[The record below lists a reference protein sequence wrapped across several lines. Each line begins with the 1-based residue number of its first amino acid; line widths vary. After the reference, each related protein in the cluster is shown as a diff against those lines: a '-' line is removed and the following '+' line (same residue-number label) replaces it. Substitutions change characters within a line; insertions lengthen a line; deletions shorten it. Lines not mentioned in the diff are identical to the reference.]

1 MKTQDNVINLF
12 LELQKFAVENIAG
25 NQTTSDLD
33 EKFNL
38 ILHELNVCQKQ
49 FVAQSK
55 KIRKLQELHAQEVQ
69 RRKTS
74 EALLGIENEILD
86 VTLGN
91 IREGV
96 IATDENGNVILMNKV
111 AEELTGRRI
120 AESRGKSYGKV
131 VELIDETTRKIKQN
145 PLEKVLET
153 GALNELSNHTILKGR
168 KKKERV
174 VEHTAVPL
182 LDENENVDG
191 AVLVIRDVTE
201 AKKFEEERLKAN
213 KLEAIGF
220 LAGGIAHD
228 FNNLLTAI
236 WGNISLAK
244 MLLGNSEIVDILSN
258 AESASK
264 RAKNLTNQLLTFA
277 KGGMPIK
284 KAMTI
289 PRFIEESV
297 GFITRGVNVQCGFKF
312 SKNLYPVEIDEDQ
325 INQVINN
332 LIINSI
338 QAMPQGGKIKITGKN
353 SVLFE
358 DDFLPLLPGKY
369 IKLSFT
375 DTGCGI
381 NEQNLNKIFDPYFTT
396 KQFGTQRG
404 CGLGLATSY
413 SIIKKHGGLITVNS
427 KLGAGTTFFIYLPAS
442 SETIPKEDT
451 ASPKKIRTG
460 TGRILIMEDEF
471 MLCDFSQKVLSQLGY
486 SVETVSNGEEAV
498 WLYREAQKENP
509 FDAVILNLIVP
520 GFMGAK
526 ETIGKIKEFD
536 PNVKAIVTSGYSND
550 PIMADCEKYGARAVL
565 NKPYDL
571 DDLSKVLDKV
581 FSE

>member
-1 MKTQDNVINLF
+1 MKTRDKVLNLF
-12 LELQKFAVENIAG
+12 QELQKLAVENITDI
-25 NQTTSDLD
+25 QITSDLD
-33 EKFNL
+33 AKFNL
-38 ILHELNVCQKQ
+38 ILQELNLCQKQ
-49 FVAQSK
+49 FAVQSK
-55 KIRKLQELHAQEVQ
+55 KIRKLQELHTNEVQ
-69 RRKTS
+69 RRKTA
-74 EALLGIENEILD
+74 EALLGLEKEILD
-86 VTLGN
+86 VTLDN
-91 IREGV
+91 ICEGV
-96 IATDENGNVILMNKV
+96 IATDENGNVILMNRV
-111 AEELTGRRI
+111 AEELTGRGI
-120 AESRGKSYGKV
+120 TEARGKASGKV
-131 VELIDETTRKIKQN
+131 VELIDETTRKAKQN

-153 GALNELSNHTILKGR
+153 GALSQLTNHTILKGR
-168 KKKERV
+168 KKKERI
-174 VEHTAVPL
+174 VEHMATPL
-182 LDENENVDG
+182 LDKNDNLGG

-244 MLLGNSEIVDILSN
+244 MLLDNSEVVGILNN

-297 GFITRGVNVQCGFKF
+297 GFITRGVNVQCEFKF
-312 SKNLYPVEIDEDQ
+312 TKNLYPVEIDEDQ

-338 QAMPQGGKIKITGKN
+338 QAMPEGGKIKITGKN
-353 SVLFE
+353 SFLFE
-358 DDFLPLLPGKY
+358 DDILPLLPGKY

-375 DTGCGI
+375 DSGCGI
-381 NEQNLNKIFDPYFTT
+381 EEQNLNKIFDPYFTT

-413 SIIKKHGGLITVNS
+413 SIIKKHGGLITVDS
-427 KLGAGTTFFIYLPAS
+427 KVGVGTTFYVYLPAS
-442 SETIPKEDT
+442 AKIIPKENT
-451 ASPKKIRTG
+451 APKKSLRTG

-471 MLCDFSQKVLSQLGY
+471 MLCDFSQKVLRQLGY
-486 SVETVSNGEEAV
+486 NVETVSNGEEAV
-498 WLYREAQKENP
+498 WLYREAQKNNP
-509 FDAVILNLIVP
+509 FDAVILNLTVP

-526 ETIGKIKEFD
+526 ETIRKIREFD

-550 PIMADCEKYGARAVL
+550 PIMANCKKYGVRAVL
-565 NKPYDL
+565 KKPYDL
-571 DDLSKVLDKV
+571 DDLSKVLEKV
-581 FSE
+581 FAE